1 MASTRK
7 VLARVPADAGL
18 EAASEIRSLGELA
31 THLTELARWGI
42 RVAKES
48 FQVGSEK
55 APEMKTA
62 DDFLARF
69 DENVAESRARF
80 SRGRPGHGREL
91 RVLKPNGELFFERS
105 RRDVIRFVLFNHAIH
120 HRGQLTV
127 TSARTTCRCP
137 RCTDHADETSN
148 APRTRPREYAN
159 SRRLRRRWARYT
171 EVDRET

>member
-1 MASTRK
+1 MSISEFFLPEFDAEMASTRQ
-7 VLARVPADAGL
+7 VLARVPADRLAWKPHPK
-18 EAASEIRSLGELA
+18 SRSLGELA

-69 DENVAESRARF
+69 DQNVKESRATILRIGDPEMEENF
-80 SRGRPGHGREL
+80 
-91 RVLKPNGELFFERS
+91 RVLKPNGELFFQLK
-105 RRDVIRFVLFNHAIH
+105 RREVIRFVLFNHAIH

-127 TSARTTCRCP
+127 YFRQNDVPLPPLYGPT
-137 RCTDHADETSN
+137 ADEN
-148 APRTRPREYAN
+148 
-159 SRRLRRRWARYT
+159 
-171 EVDRET
+171 V